1 MLSPLI
7 HLTSP
12 TWRFFGVNEAPK
24 TIVVNG
30 KHMEFPL
37 YFSIFRKT
45 CYLIHLTICNEHILN
60 TLDQNHNLITHIMHN
75 FDSFFHQIGK
85 YIIINEKFIEENQ
98 FFLFYFYVQYD
109 IFIIWE
115 IQYSCSQYGH
125 ILFPQ
130 IVKMSRYF
138 PYSSV
143 MVILIIMVTVHAL
156 DYN

>member
-1 MLSPLI
+1 MKNS
-7 HLTSP
+7 H
-12 TWRFFGVNEAPK
+12 
-24 TIVVNG
+24 
-30 KHMEFPL
+30 
-37 YFSIFRKT
+37 RKT
-45 CYLIHLTICNEHILN
+45 N
-60 TLDQNHNLITHIMHN
+60 
-75 FDSFFHQIGK
+75 SFYSI
-85 YIIINEKFIEENQ
+85 
-98 FFLFYFYVQYD
+98 FYVQYD

-115 IQYSCSQYGH
+115 IQYGYSQYGH